1 MIFLCEDSKTLIKI
15 LQNAVFSCGGNCVKI
30 SRVKRLLSFLESIAG
45 SFETAEG
52 VREMRKTKIVCTLGP
67 STDKEGVL
75 RQMIQAGMNVARF
88 NFSHGNHAEHQGRL
102 DALKAL
108 REELDAPVAAMLDT
122 RGPEVRLRDF
132 AGGRVHLTAGQEF
145 TLTTVQV
152 EGDVHRCSI
161 TYGELPGDVK
171 AGDTLLLDDGLVRL
185 TVLET
190 TETEIRCRV
199 ENDGDMKN
207 RKGVNVP
214 GVRLNMPYMSQQDR
228 DDILFGAEQ
237 GFDYV
242 AASFVR
248 SAADVRELRNLLDKA
263 GSRMRIIA
271 KIENQEGV
279 SNLPEILDAADGIM
293 VARGDMG
300 VEIDFAEI
308 PLIQKN
314 MIARCV
320 ACGKPVITATQML
333 DSMME
338 NPRPT
343 RAEITDVANAIYDGT
358 SAIMLSGETAAGRY
372 PVEAVKTMDAI
383 ARRTESD
390 INHVKRMAQ
399 MAGGRNRLSIAAAT
413 AHAACTTAQEIG
425 ADAILTVSQR
435 GTTARLVSRFHPGTP
450 IIACLLDQQVRR
462 QMALY
467 WGVEPIMMP
476 YASSTD
482 ELVDFAVQA
491 AAQAGIVHEGDLVV
505 VTAGVPVGVAGT
517 TNMIRIQQVGGA
529 LVNAV
534 GIGEKK
540 ASGPLCV
547 CRNTDEVAEKFQ
559 PGDVLVVPYTTNEL
573 LPYIRQAAAVITEEA
588 SVECHT
594 ATIGLALDKPV
605 IVGAAGVT
613 QRLTDGTMVTVDC
626 ARGLVRA
633 MP

>member
-1 MIFLCEDSKTLIKI
+1 
-15 LQNAVFSCGGNCVKI
+15 
-30 SRVKRLLSFLESIAG
+30 
-45 SFETAEG
+45 
-52 VREMRKTKIVCTLGP
+52 MRKTKIVCTLGP
-67 STDKEGVL
+67 STDREGVL
-75 RQMIQAGMNVARF
+75 REMIRAGMNVARF
-88 NFSHGNHAEHQGRL
+88 NFSHGTHAEHKARL

-122 RGPEVRLRDF
+122 KGPEVRLKDF

-152 EGDVHRCSI
+152 EGDAHRCSI

-171 AGDTLLLDDGLVRL
+171 AGDTILLDDGLVRL

-190 TETEIRCRV
+190 SETEIRCRV
-199 ENDGDMKN
+199 ENDGNMKN
-207 RKGVNVP
+207 HKGVNVP

-228 DDILFGAEQ
+228 DDLLFGAEQ

-248 SAADVRELRNLLDKA
+248 SAADVRELRHVLDKA

-320 ACGKPVITATQML
+320 AFGKPVITATQML

-372 PVEAVKTMDAI
+372 PVESVKTMDAI

-399 MAGGRNRLSIAAAT
+399 MAGGRNRLSVAAAT

-491 AAQAGIVHEGDLVV
+491 AAQAGVVHEGDLVV

-534 GIGEKK
+534 GIREKK
-540 ASGPLCV
+540 ASGPLCI
-547 CRNTDEVAEKFQ
+547 CRSTDEVAEKFQ

-605 IVGAAGVT
+605 IVGAAGAV

>member
-1 MIFLCEDSKTLIKI
+1 
-15 LQNAVFSCGGNCVKI
+15 
-30 SRVKRLLSFLESIAG
+30 
-45 SFETAEG
+45 
-52 VREMRKTKIVCTLGP
+52 MRKTKIVCTLGP
-67 STDKEGVL
+67 STDREGVL
-75 RQMIQAGMNVARF
+75 REMIQAGMNVAHF
-88 NFSHGNHAEHQGRL
+88 NFSHGTHAEHKVRL

-122 RGPEVRLRDF
+122 KGPEVRLKDF

-152 EGDVHRCSI
+152 EGDAHRCSI

-171 AGDTLLLDDGLVRL
+171 AGDTILLDDGLVRL

-190 TETEIRCRV
+190 SGTEIRCRV

-207 RKGVNVP
+207 HKGVNVP

-228 DDILFGAEQ
+228 DDLLFGAEQ

-248 SAADVRELRNLLDKA
+248 SAADVRELRHVLDKA

-372 PVEAVKTMDAI
+372 PVESVKTMDAI

-399 MAGGRNRLSIAAAT
+399 MAGGRNRLSVAAAT

-491 AAQAGIVHEGDLVV
+491 AAQAGVVHEGDLVV

-540 ASGPLCV
+540 ASGPLCI
-547 CRNTDEVAEKFQ
+547 CRSTDEVAEKFQ

-605 IVGAAGVT
+605 IVGAAGAV

-626 ARGLVRA
+626 TRGLVRA

>member
-1 MIFLCEDSKTLIKI
+1 MD
-15 LQNAVFSCGGNCVKI
+15 
-30 SRVKRLLSFLESIAG
+30 
-45 SFETAEG
+45 
-52 VREMRKTKIVCTLGP
+52 MRKTKIVCTLGP
-67 STDKEGVL
+67 STDREGVL
-75 RQMIQAGMNVARF
+75 RDMILAGMNVARF
-88 NFSHGNHAEHQGRL
+88 NFSHGSHEEHKARL
-102 DALKAL
+102 DVLKAL
-108 REELDAPVAAMLDT
+108 REELHRPVAAMLDT
-122 RGPEVRLRDF
+122 KGPEIRLKSFQDGPVEL
-132 AGGRVHLTAGQEF
+132 ATGAEF
-145 TLTTVQV
+145 TLTTEDVP
-152 EGDVHRCSI
+152 GDVHRCSI
-161 TYGELPGDVK
+161 TYADLPGDVK
-171 AGDTLLLDDGLVRL
+171 EGDTILLDDGLVRL

-190 TETEIRCRV
+190 TATEIRCRV
-199 ENDGDMKN
+199 ENDGVMKN
-207 RKGVNVP
+207 NKGVNVP
-214 GVRLNMPYMSQQDR
+214 GVRLNMPYMSQRDR
-228 DDILFGAEQ
+228 DDILFGIEQ
-237 GFDYV
+237 GFDYI

-248 SAADVRELRNLLDKA
+248 SAADVREIRSLLDRE
-263 GSRMRIIA
+263 GSSIRIIA
-271 KIENQEGV
+271 KVENQEGI
-279 SNLPEILDAADGIM
+279 SNLSEILAVADGIM
-293 VARGDMG
+293 VARGDLG
-300 VEIDFAEI
+300 VEIDFTEI
-308 PLIQKN
+308 PILQKD
-314 MIARCV
+314 MIAKCV

-540 ASGPLCV
+540 ASGPLCI
-547 CRNTDEVAEKFQ
+547 CRSTDEVAEKFQ

-605 IVGAAGVT
+605 IVGAAGAV

>member
-1 MIFLCEDSKTLIKI
+1 
-15 LQNAVFSCGGNCVKI
+15 
-30 SRVKRLLSFLESIAG
+30 
-45 SFETAEG
+45 
-52 VREMRKTKIVCTLGP
+52 MRKTKIVCTLGP
-67 STDKEGVL
+67 STDREGVL
-75 RQMIQAGMNVARF
+75 REMIRAGMNVARF
-88 NFSHGNHAEHQGRL
+88 NFSHGTHAEHKARL

-122 RGPEVRLRDF
+122 KGPEVRLKDF

-152 EGDVHRCSI
+152 EGDAHRCSI

-171 AGDTLLLDDGLVRL
+171 AGDTILLDDGLVRL

-190 TETEIRCRV
+190 SETEIRCRV

-207 RKGVNVP
+207 HKGVNVP

-228 DDILFGAEQ
+228 DDLLFGAEQ

-248 SAADVRELRNLLDKA
+248 SAADVRELRHVLDQA

-372 PVEAVKTMDAI
+372 PVESVKTMDAI

-399 MAGGRNRLSIAAAT
+399 MAGGRNRLSVAAAT
-413 AHAACTTAQEIG
+413 AHAACTPAQEIG

-491 AAQAGIVHEGDLVV
+491 AAQAGVVHEGDLVV

-540 ASGPLCV
+540 ASGPLCI
-547 CRNTDEVAEKFQ
+547 CRSTDEVAEKFQ

-573 LPYIRQAAAVITEEA
+573 LPYIRQAASVITEEA
-588 SVECHT
+588 RVECHT

-605 IVGAAGVT
+605 IVGAAGAV